1 MSRLPGWAVLVS
13 ALLGWAGQ
21 VLAAGGVQF
30 VLPDLDG
37 REVSLQEEL
46 AQGPVVLDFWATW
59 CKPCIQS
66 LPKIAEIAAEYQDR
80 GVRVYTVNIDGPR
93 NLVKIRPFL
102 QRHRLQLPVL
112 VDRTNQV
119 MKQFQLVGL
128 PATLVLSAQGGVV
141 YRHQG
146 YRPGDE
152 LKLKAALD
160 ALVPP
165 KP

>member
-1 MSRLPGWAVLVS
+1 MGRYGLVLICG
-13 ALLGWAGQ
+13 LLGWVGNGQAGQ
-21 VLAAGGVQF
+21 GVQF

-37 REVSLQEEL
+37 RNISLEEEL

-59 CKPCIQS
+59 CKPCIQA
-66 LPKIAEIAAEYQDR
+66 LPKLAEIAADYQDR

-93 NLVKIRPFL
+93 NLAKIRPFL

-112 VDRTNQV
+112 LDRTNQV
-119 MKQFQLVGL
+119 MKQFQLL
-128 PATLVLSAQGGVV
+128 APPATLVLTAEGGVV

-152 LKLKAALD
+152 AKLRAALE
-160 ALVPP
+160 ALVPG